1 MTMEEID
8 RRSRFSFSH
17 ASCFASTIIN
27 VSFTISAGCTFTGRN
42 GNSSHA
48 LLPVSPAMPRGVAS
62 SRMNTTPTRNIHF
75 QYFASSFRSTCDTT
89 IYSTAPMHSAAA
101 CTSTSLLVCI

>member
-1 MTMEEID
+1 
-8 RRSRFSFSH
+8 
-17 ASCFASTIIN
+17 
-27 VSFTISAGCTFTGRN
+27 
-42 GNSSHA
+42 
-48 LLPVSPAMPRGVAS
+48 MPRGVAS